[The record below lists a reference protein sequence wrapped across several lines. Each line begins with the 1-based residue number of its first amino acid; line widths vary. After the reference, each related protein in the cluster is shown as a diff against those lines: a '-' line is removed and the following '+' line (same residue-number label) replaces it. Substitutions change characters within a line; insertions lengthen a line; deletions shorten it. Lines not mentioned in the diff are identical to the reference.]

1 MKKLLPLLSCL
12 LLIGCG
18 EKKATG
24 DNDAAGDDEAAGESV
39 TAETEAPASPE
50 SRIIGSW
57 RLDKEKSFKALG
69 DLPDS
74 EEAEAVSRFLEDVVE
89 LGLSLK
95 FFKGG
100 KVEVYSGDDPPEAST
115 YTAITDDEG
124 VISVDI
130 EGQATWVL
138 REEVLW
144 FKVSRP
150 VSASIGLTRFDAS
163 ADDSLKQE
171 AGKILNSLSDAD
183 VERILKTA
191 TESDSLTKRGRLY
204 YKLDGSGV
212 FSGWLKAMYD
222 SGQLHELV
230 RFKNGEL
237 DGIATKWHENGQKK
251 GEATFKDGKKVGLLT
266 TWHENGQKSA
276 EKTYKDGK
284 RVSAK
289 YWNSKG
295 EEVETA
301 RESNK

>member
-1 MKKLLPLLSCL
+1 MKKFLPLFSYL

-18 EKKATG
+18 EKKETG
-24 DNDAAGDDEAAGESV
+24 DNGTADTGDVAGESV

-57 RLDKEKSFKALG
+57 RLDEEKTLMAMG
-69 DLPDS
+69 DLPDG
-74 EEAEAVSRFLEDVVE
+74 EEAEAVSRFVEDLVE

-115 YTAITDDEG
+115 YTVITDDEG
-124 VISVDI
+124 VISVEI
-130 EGQATWVL
+130 EGQPTWAL

-144 FKVSRP
+144 WKVSRP

-163 ADDSLKQE
+163 ADDSLKQQ
-171 AGKILNSLSDAD
+171 AGKILSSLSDAD

-212 FSGWLKAMYD
+212 FSGWAKAMYD
-222 SGQLHELV
+222 SGQLQELV

-237 DGIATKWHENGQKK
+237 DGIATKWYSNGQKEME
-251 GEATFKDGKKVGLLT
+251 GTLVDGKKVGLLT

-276 EKTYKDGK
+276 EQTYKDGK
-284 RVSAK
+284 GVSAK

-295 EEVETA
+295 EEVETEE
-301 RESNK
+301 ESAE